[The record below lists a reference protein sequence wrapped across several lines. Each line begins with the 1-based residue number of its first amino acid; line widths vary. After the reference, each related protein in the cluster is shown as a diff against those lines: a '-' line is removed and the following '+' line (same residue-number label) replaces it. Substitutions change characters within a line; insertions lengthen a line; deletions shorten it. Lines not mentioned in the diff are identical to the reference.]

1 MGFPSLSM
9 APSATMMMFN
19 LWPESLASL
28 NFLQSLSGQLTS
40 GGHSGIKTKSASE
53 TMAATWQEN
62 GGFEF
67 LTIFHRFYKWSKDLV
82 LGWMS

>member
-1 MGFPSLSM
+1 LKINQINKALKRQKVIEDGSVITCSQVMGFPSLSM

-53 TMAATWQEN
+53 TMAAT
-62 GGFEF
+62 
-67 LTIFHRFYKWSKDLV
+67 
-82 LGWMS
+82 